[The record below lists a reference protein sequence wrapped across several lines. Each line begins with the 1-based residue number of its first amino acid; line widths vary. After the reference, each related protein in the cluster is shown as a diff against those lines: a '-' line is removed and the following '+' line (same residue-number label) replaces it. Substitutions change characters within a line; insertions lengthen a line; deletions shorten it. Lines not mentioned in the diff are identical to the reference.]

1 MEENKLDFKAQS
13 NYIVVTEKDNPKN
26 VAQIEYNR
34 TVSILSGST
43 FSPENLQKIYHM
55 AEHGNMICP
64 GFESFFPHGHLV
76 LTPINRLSK
85 EYLNPETDIVEQFC
99 IETIDGKEYVCTGK
113 GVIVPKLPEDF
124 NDIPHISNPED
135 KKYMLTNYTK
145 EYDGQTLY
153 RIRALK
159 DFGNVKAGEL
169 GGFVSGEHNLSQ
181 EGDCWIRNK
190 AIVRENALVK
200 DNACV
205 GLDARIEGNSIISE
219 QSYVGSN
226 SIVSKNAQIKG
237 ASVIEGNTYVTDNV
251 ILSGTYTDEYVKL
264 YGNARI
270 ENVEIG
276 GNITIKTNQH
286 ITSQN
291 EIEKLSQVPD
301 SNLES
306 EKYVF
311 TNETK
316 EYDGQ
321 TLYRIRALKDFG
333 NVKAGELG
341 GFVSGEHNLSQEG
354 DCWVDYFATVT
365 HNARITDNAIVSGK
379 AVVTD
384 NARITENIIIND
396 NVKIGGDVK
405 LSEYAQIKGFAC
417 TDKQEQAD
425 GICSQGKT
433 SQSKRLFFKCE
444 YGKIHIY
451 EEGDK
456 AYSAIINSD
465 RKIEI
470 TPGKIFTH
478 DNLQKVYDMAD
489 SGNMIVS
496 DGKFR
501 NHFALPIIHRI
512 PKKEYVDNIKDEVNQ
527 LCIETIDGTEYVCNH
542 RNGEI
547 FPGKPEDYRDIP
559 IIVNPEGK
567 KYILTDYTC
576 QVDGQTLY
584 RIRAVKSFPGVK
596 AGELGGYV
604 AGEHNLSQDGICWI
618 FPKAVVRENALV
630 KDEARVFGK
639 SRLEGNALLEEY
651 ARTYDFSHISGNT
664 RIGGSAQ
671 ASGYSRISG
680 FVRMS
685 GESRAEE
692 YAQLSGSVIL
702 TDGARVRDHAKLS
715 GNVQMSG
722 DSIASGFAEI
732 TDNVHLHNEVLVYGH
747 AKISGNVRLYD
758 KSSVTE
764 FAELKDNV
772 LMCDESSAYGN
783 ARLSGNV
790 QMSEYSCIS
799 GYAQAKDNA
808 KLKDDCYV
816 GGNVKLSGDCN
827 ISGSAQLYDNVQ
839 IRKKGQVSGTAE
851 LTGNVCVTENAKI
864 DGYIKLSGDT
874 IVKGNTHISTQE
886 QANKVIKPC
895 ISKTSSNEITL

>member
-1 MEENKLDFKAQS
+1 MEENKLEFKAQS

-26 VAQIEYNR
+26 IAQIEYNR
-34 TVSILSGST
+34 RVSILPGST
-43 FSPENLQKIYHM
+43 FSHENLQKIYHM
-55 AEHGNMICP
+55 AEHGNMICD
-64 GFESFFPHGHLV
+64 GSESFFPHGHLV
-76 LTPINRLSK
+76 LTPINKLSK

-99 IETIDGKEYVCTGK
+99 IETVDGKEYVCTGR
-113 GVIVPKLPEDF
+113 GVIVPKLPEDI
-124 NDIPHISNPED
+124 NDIPRISNPEG
-135 KKYMLTNYTK
+135 KKYILTNYTK
-145 EYDGQTLY
+145 EYGGQTLY

-169 GGFVSGEHNLSQ
+169 GGYVAGEHNLSQ
-181 EGDCWIRNK
+181 EGDCWVRDK
-190 AIVRENALVK
+190 AIIRENALVK

-237 ASVIEGNTYVTDNV
+237 TSVIEGNTYVTDNV

-264 YGNARI
+264 YGNAHI
-270 ENVEIG
+270 ENVEIL
-276 GNITIKTNQH
+276 GNITIKSNQH
-286 ITSQN
+286 IISQS
-291 EIEKLSQVPD
+291 EIEKLSQVSD

-384 NARITENIIIND
+384 NARITENVIIND
-396 NVKIGGDVK
+396 HVKIAGDVK
-405 LSEYAQIKGFAC
+405 LPGYAQIKGFAYI
-417 TDKQEQAD
+417 DKQEQAD
-425 GICSQGKT
+425 RICSQGKT
-433 SQSKRLFFKCE
+433 SQSKRIFFKCE

-451 EEGDK
+451 EDGDK

-470 TPGKIFTH
+470 TPGKIFTR
-478 DNLQKVYDMAD
+478 DNLQKIYDMAD

-501 NHFALPIIHRI
+501 NHFALPIINRN
-512 PKKEYVDNIKDEVNQ
+512 PRKEYVDNIKDEVNQ
-527 LCIETIDGTEYVCNH
+527 LYIETVNGTEYVCT

-547 FPGKPEDYRDIP
+547 FPGKPEDYSDIP

-567 KYILTDYTC
+567 KYIITDYTC

-604 AGEHNLSQDGICWI
+604 AGEHNLSQYGNSWI

-630 KDEARVFGK
+630 KGEARVLGK
-639 SRLEGNALLEEY
+639 SRLEGNALLEDD
-651 ARTYDFSHISGNT
+651 ARTFDFSQISGNA
-664 RIGGSAQ
+664 RIGGNAQ

-680 FVRMS
+680 FVQMS

-702 TDGARVRDHAKLS
+702 TDGARVHDHAKLS

-722 DSIASGFAEI
+722 DSTASGFAEI

-758 KSSVTE
+758 NSSASE

-790 QMSEYSCIS
+790 QMSENSCIS
-799 GYAQAKDNA
+799 GHAQAKDNA
-808 KLKDDCYV
+808 RLKDDCYV
-816 GGNVKLSGDCN
+816 CGNVKLSGDCN

-864 DGYIKLSGDT
+864 DGCIKLSGDA
-874 IVKGNTHISTQE
+874 IVKGNTHISTQQ
-886 QANKVIKPC
+886 QADKVIKPC

>member
-13 NYIVVTEKDNPKN
+13 NYIVVTEKDNPIN

-34 TVSILSGST
+34 TVSILPGST
-43 FSPENLQKIYHM
+43 FTPENLQKIYHM
-55 AEHGNMICP
+55 AEHGNMICD
-64 GFESFFPHGHLV
+64 GSESFFPHGHLV
-76 LTPINRLSK
+76 LTPINKLSK
-85 EYLNPETDIVEQFC
+85 EYLNPETDIIEQFC
-99 IETIDGKEYVCTGK
+99 IETVDGKEYVCTGK
-113 GVIVPKLPEDF
+113 GVIVPKLPDDF
-124 NDIPHISNPED
+124 NDIPLISNPED
-135 KKYMLTNYTK
+135 KKYMLTNYIK

-159 DFGNVKAGEL
+159 DFGNVKAGEI
-169 GGFVSGEHNLSQ
+169 GGYVAGEHNLSQ
-181 EGDCWIRNK
+181 EGDCWVRNK

-200 DNACV
+200 NNACV

-237 ASVIEGNTYVTDNV
+237 TSVVEGNTYVTDNV

-270 ENVEIG
+270 ENVEIL
-276 GNITIKTNQH
+276 GNITIKSNQH
-286 ITSQN
+286 IISQN

-379 AVVTD
+379 ALVTD
-384 NARITENIIIND
+384 NAQITENVIID
-396 NVKIGGDVK
+396 DHVKIAGDVK
-405 LSEYAQIKGFAC
+405 LSGYAQIKGFAYI
-417 TDKQEQAD
+417 DKQEQAD
-425 GICSQGKT
+425 RICLQAKS
-433 SQSKRLFFKCE
+433 SQSKKIYFKCE

-451 EEGDK
+451 EDGDK
-456 AYSAIINSD
+456 AYSAIIHNN
-465 RKIEI
+465 RTVEI
-470 TPGKIFTH
+470 IPGKTFTRE
-478 DNLQKVYDMAD
+478 NLQKVYDMAD

-496 DGKFR
+496 DGKFKK
-501 NHFALPIIHRI
+501 HFVLPIINRNLT
-512 PKKEYVDNIKDEVNQ
+512 KEYVDNIKDEIVQ
-527 LCIETIDGTEYVCNH
+527 LCVERVDGTEYVCT
-542 RNGEI
+542 REGEI
-547 FPGKPEDYRDIP
+547 FPGKPENYNDIP
-559 IIVNPEGK
+559 KIVNPEGK

-584 RIRAVKSFPGVK
+584 RIRALKDFGNVK

-618 FPKAVVRENALV
+618 FPKAVVRENASV

-639 SRLEGNALLEEY
+639 SRLEGNALLKDY
-651 ARTYDFSHISGNT
+651 ARTYDYSHISGNA

-680 FVRMS
+680 FVQML

-702 TDGARVRDHAKLS
+702 TDGARVHDHAKLS

-722 DSIASGFAEI
+722 DSTASGFAEI
-732 TDNVHLHNEVLVYGH
+732 TDNVHLHNEVLVNGH

-758 KSSVTE
+758 KSSVSE

-772 LMCDESSAYGN
+772 LMYDESSAYGN

-790 QMSEYSCIS
+790 QMSENSCIS
-799 GYAQAKDNA
+799 GHAQAKDNA
-808 KLKDDCYV
+808 RLKDDCYV

-864 DGYIKLSGDT
+864 DGYITLSGDT

>member
-43 FSPENLQKIYHM
+43 FTPENLQKIYHM
-55 AEHGNMICP
+55 AEHGNMICD

-135 KKYMLTNYTK
+135 KKYMLTNY
-145 EYDGQTLY
+145 
-153 RIRALK
+153 
-159 DFGNVKAGEL
+159 
-169 GGFVSGEHNLSQ
+169 
-181 EGDCWIRNK
+181 
-190 AIVRENALVK
+190 
-200 DNACV
+200 
-205 GLDARIEGNSIISE
+205 
-219 QSYVGSN
+219 
-226 SIVSKNAQIKG
+226 
-237 ASVIEGNTYVTDNV
+237 
-251 ILSGTYTDEYVKL
+251 
-264 YGNARI
+264 
-270 ENVEIG
+270 
-276 GNITIKTNQH
+276 
-286 ITSQN
+286 
-291 EIEKLSQVPD
+291 
-301 SNLES
+301 
-306 EKYVF
+306 
-311 TNETK
+311 TK

-527 LCIETIDGTEYVCNH
+527 LYIETVDGKEYVCT
-542 RNGEI
+542 RDGEI
-547 FPGKPEDYRDIP
+547 FPGKPDDYSDIP
-559 IIVNPEGK
+559 IIGNPEGK

-618 FPKAVVRENALV
+618 FPKAIVRENALV

-671 ASGYSRISG
+671 ASGYSRILG
-680 FVRMS
+680 FVQMS

-702 TDGARVRDHAKLS
+702 TDGARVSDHAKLS

-732 TDNVHLHNEVLVYGH
+732 KDNVHLHNEVLVFGH

-772 LMCDESSAYGN
+772 LMCDESSAFGN

-799 GYAQAKDNA
+799 GHAQAKDNA
-808 KLKDDCYV
+808 KLKDDCNV
-816 GGNVKLSGDCN
+816 CGNVKLSGDCN